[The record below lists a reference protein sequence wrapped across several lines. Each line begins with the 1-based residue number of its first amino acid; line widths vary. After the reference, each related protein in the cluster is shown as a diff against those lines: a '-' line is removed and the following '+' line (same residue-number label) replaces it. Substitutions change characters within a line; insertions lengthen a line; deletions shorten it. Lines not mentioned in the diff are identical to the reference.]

1 MQADGEL
8 GEEVVI
14 VEEKAKKY
22 SSKKQS
28 DINNF
33 FPRNENGASSGEN
46 LKRKNVSSKNGEEE
60 GKKPKRT
67 VTVDTMEKR

>member
-8 GEEVVI
+8 GEVVI
-14 VEEKAKKY
+14 IMDEKGKKY

-33 FPRNENGASSGEN
+33 SRGM
-46 LKRKNVSSKNGEEE
+46 K
-60 GKKPKRT
+60 
-67 VTVDTMEKR
+67 MERRLAKI